1 MSEVSEI
8 TKVVDI
14 PSLMKFPENYPE
26 QLEHIGQILY
36 RELLRMDLTPEVANT
51 RAFSMVE
58 ALRHGV
64 GGGALYIPRGLNYE
78 LSLRD
83 MEIWGKFK
91 GDNIAELATKY
102 ELSQMQ
108 VRNILSVA
116 RARETAKRQANLFE

>member
-1 MSEVSEI
+1 MSNVI
-8 TKVVDI
+8 DI

-26 QLEHIGQILY
+26 QLEQIGQILY
-36 RELLRMDLTPEVANT
+36 RELLAMKLSPEVANT

-83 MEIWGKFK
+83 LEIWNKFK
-91 GDNIAELATKY
+91 GDNIAELAIEY

-108 VRNILSVA
+108 VRNILAVA
-116 RARETAKRQANLFE
+116 RARETAKRQVRLFE